1 MLTKE
6 QLDKYE
12 NRLYELKLL
21 IENTTIQ
28 IKFFPRMNKYREHL
42 VKYTKEFKNIK
53 KKLDKAKK
61 EALKNG
67 L

>member
-1 MLTKE
+1 MTIEELN
-6 QLDKYE
+6 KYE

-28 IKFFPRMNKYREHL
+28 IKFFPRVNKYKEDLTR
-42 VKYTKEFKNIK
+42 YTKEFKSIK
-53 KKLDKAKK
+53 KILDKAKK

>member
-1 MLTKE
+1 MTQELLK
-6 QLDKYE
+6 KYE

-28 IKFFPRMNKYREHL
+28 IKFFPRTNKYKEQL
-42 VKYTKEFKNIK
+42 NKYTKEFKNIK
-53 KKLDKAKK
+53 KILDKAKK
-61 EALKNG
+61 EAIKNG

>member
-1 MLTKE
+1 MTIEELK
-6 QLDKYE
+6 KYK

-28 IKFFPRMNKYREHL
+28 IKFFPRVNKYKEDL
-42 VKYTKEFKNIK
+42 TKYTKEFKNIK
-53 KKLDKAKK
+53 KILDKAKK
-61 EALKNG
+61 EAIKNG

>member
-1 MLTKE
+1 MTIEELN
-6 QLDKYE
+6 KYE

-21 IENTTIQ
+21 IENATIQ
-28 IKFFPRMNKYREHL
+28 IKFFPRVNKYKEDLTR
-42 VKYTKEFKNIK
+42 YTKEFKSIK
-53 KKLDKAKK
+53 KILDKAKK

>member
-1 MLTKE
+1 MTIEELN
-6 QLDKYE
+6 KYE

-21 IENTTIQ
+21 IENTIIQ
-28 IKFFPRMNKYREHL
+28 IKFFPRVNKYKEDLTR
-42 VKYTKEFKNIK
+42 YTKEFKSIK
-53 KKLDKAKK
+53 KILDKAKK

>member
-1 MLTKE
+1 MTIEELN
-6 QLDKYE
+6 KYE

-28 IKFFPRMNKYREHL
+28 IKFFPRVNKYKEDL
-42 VKYTKEFKNIK
+42 TKYTKEFKNIK
-53 KKLDKAKK
+53 KILDKAKK
-61 EALKNG
+61 EAIKNG